1 MVNLS
6 RIDLNLFVIFDVI
19 YQEGNL
25 TRTAERLHLSQ
36 PAVSHALS
44 RLRTHFNDP
53 LFERSGKGMLPT
65 PLAKA
70 MIEPIR
76 SALQQFEATLNTEQ
90 IFEPENANRVF
101 SLAARDIMEATA
113 LPILMAQL
121 GKEAPNIQM
130 RTVRVAR
137 RELENA
143 LLSGKVDL
151 AADVLLPV
159 SDAIAHQKISA
170 EHFVVIMREKHP
182 LEITNWDI
190 NAYGKAQH
198 VQVSSRIE
206 GLGLEDFALTR
217 VGKARHI
224 ALRCQNYHAAVK
236 VIQETDLLLTLP
248 KSYAQQLTGVVIKE
262 FPVPMQS
269 IELYLYW
276 QRKAEADPALMWLKE
291 KIVGLF

>member
-19 YQEGNL
+19 YQEANL
-25 TRTAERLHLSQ
+25 TRAAERLHLSQ
-36 PAVSHALS
+36 PAVSHALA

-76 SALQQFEATLNTEQ
+76 AALHQFEKTLNTEQ
-90 IFEPENANRVF
+90 SFEPELAKRVF

-113 LPILMAQL
+113 LPNLMKQL
-121 GKEAPNIQM
+121 GQEAPNIQM
-130 RTVRVAR
+130 RSVRIAR
-137 RELENA
+137 RDLENA

-151 AADVLLPV
+151 AADVLLPM
-159 SDAIAHQKISA
+159 SDAIAHQKVTS
-170 EHFVVIMREKHP
+170 ESFVVIMREQHP
-182 LEITNWDI
+182 AVQEDWNID
-190 NAYGKAQH
+190 AYTAAQH

-206 GLGLEDFALTR
+206 GLGIEDFALTR
-217 VGKARHI
+217 VAKARHI

-248 KSYAQQLTGVVIKE
+248 ISYAQQLDGIVIKE